1 MGMKTYLKVTFS
13 SEGARP
19 SEIIERLQS
28 LGFKPITGMY
38 DMVYE
43 WGNHA
48 TVQDAIWFAD
58 KIHETLRGYN
68 VLFQLETFAEGTES
82 SGSPPPE

>member
-1 MGMKTYLKVTFS
+1 MVMRTYLKITFS

-19 SEIIERLQS
+19 SEIIDRLQS
-28 LGFKPITGMY
+28 LGFRPLTGIY

-48 TVQDAIWFAD
+48 TVNDAIWFAD

-68 VLFQLETFAEGTES
+68 VLFQLETYSEEEEPIGT
-82 SGSPPPE
+82 PPPD